1 MLNKQQLEEIKGFI
15 ENGSKIAITTH
26 TNPDGDAIGSALAVY
41 HYLKSKGATV
51 EAVVPNSFPGFLKW
65 LSKSKDLVVFE
76 KQAKKAKTILAEA
89 DLIFCLDYNALSRV
103 GAVTDDL
110 KAAKAKK
117 ILIDHHISP
126 ETESFD
132 YIISETNTSSTGEL
146 VFDFINAMGDEKL
159 IDRTIAECLYTCIIT
174 DTGSFSFSCNNA
186 KTFEV
191 AAKLIEKGVDA
202 RKIHGLI
209 YDTFSESRLR
219 LLGYAIN
226 DRMLVWEEL
235 KTALIYLT
243 KDDLRKFNYKVGD
256 TEGLVNFA
264 LSMDKV
270 NVAVLVTDKDKKV
283 RMSFRSKG
291 EFSVNDLA
299 REHFNGGGH
308 RNAAGGNM
316 SKPILEVVEEIKTV
330 LKNYKEQLNYE
341 NDF

>member
-41 HYLKSKGATV
+41 HYLKSKGANV

-316 SKPILEVVEEIKTV
+316 SKPILEVVEEIKSV

>member
-41 HYLKSKGATV
+41 HYLKSKGANV
-51 EAVVPNSFPGFLKW
+51 EAVVPNSFPRFLKW

-243 KDDLRKFNYKVGD
+243 KEDLRKFNYKVGD

-316 SKPILEVVEEIKTV
+316 SKPILEVVEEIKSV
-330 LKNYKEQLNYE
+330 LENYKEQLDYE

>member
-15 ENGSKIAITTH
+15 EDGSKIAITTH

-41 HYLKSKGATV
+41 HYLKSKGANV

-316 SKPILEVVEEIKTV
+316 SKPILEVVEEIKSV